1 MKNCNEQNRKPQN
14 EHTEPLTIG
23 FDSGAWKIFGLIL
36 VSQDMTLTVTNGSG
50 FVHLET
56 ADGGGG
62 ALLGLGVIAPV
73 SVVGVLWFT
82 GEVNVS
88 LFLLRH
94 CRDTKN
100 GRKVELGFV
109 STVISVSPI
118 LL

>member
-1 MKNCNEQNRKPQN
+1 M
-14 EHTEPLTIG
+14 TIG

-109 STVISVSPI
+109 ATV
-118 LL
+118 